1 MAEKV
6 KVKKMLREID
16 RIMQHQN
23 NSIAELIQIN
33 SAIGSLYDQ
42 VRDRIEIEEVT
53 QEECE
58 EMVEYINRFHELSI
72 AIHAGGL
79 AIHVQ
84 LHNVQPGNINEGGKC
99 PPWQSDC

>member
-16 RIMQHQN
+16 RIMEHQN
-23 NSIAELIQIN
+23 NSIAELIQVN
-33 SAIGSLYDQ
+33 SAMGCLYDQ

-53 QEECE
+53 MEECA
-58 EMVEYINRFHELSI
+58 EMVGLINRFHELSS

-99 PPWQSDC
+99 PPWDPDC